1 MLHRDC
7 IILISIFLSFGFKNN
22 TNQSFFEMVDDV
34 SNKDED
40 VFTKRLANKIIAINS
55 YLANKNGYN
64 KEVAFFVDMKI
75 PSGKYRFFVVNLKT
89 GKVIKKGL
97 VAHGYGSTFFFS
109 DSLQF
114 SNVPNSNATSIGK
127 YRIGKSYY
135 GKFGKSYK
143 LHGLDQTNSNAFE
156 RNIVLHGYKDVPA
169 QEVSG
174 LICTS
179 KGCPMVSYGFF
190 KEVDKL
196 IENSKSDILLYVYY

>member
-1 MLHRDC
+1 MVLRNC
-7 IILISIFLSFGFKNN
+7 IILFSIFLSFGCKNN
-22 TNQSFFEMVDDV
+22 TNQSFFEMPGDV
-34 SNKDED
+34 PNKEED
-40 VFTKRLANKIIAINS
+40 AFKKRLDDKIIAINS
-55 YLANKNGYN
+55 YIANKNGYN
-64 KEVAFFVDMKI
+64 KELAFFVDMKI
-75 PSGKYRFFVVNLKT
+75 PSGKYRFFVVNLTT

-127 YRIGKSYY
+127 YRVGKSYY

-143 LHGLDQTNSNAFE
+143 LYGLDKTNSNAFD
-156 RNIVLHGYKDVPA
+156 RNIVFHGYKDVPE

-174 LICTS
+174 LICNS

-190 KEVDKL
+190 KEIDKVIVL
-196 IENSKSDILLYVYY
+196 